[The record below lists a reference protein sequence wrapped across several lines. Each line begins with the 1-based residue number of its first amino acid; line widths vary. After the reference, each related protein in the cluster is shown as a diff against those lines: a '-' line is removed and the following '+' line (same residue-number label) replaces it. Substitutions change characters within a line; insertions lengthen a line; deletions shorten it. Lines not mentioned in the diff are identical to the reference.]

1 MPKTVTATSY
11 VKLPENSGTA
21 LEIAISTVGPVA
33 VNVAANWAIYGGG
46 IFSGGCDTTACTLN
60 HVVVAE
66 GYSQPGATDPEGY
79 WTIRNSWG
87 EGWGEKGYIRLSR
100 KFDNTTFVDTSPAS
114 GVACM
119 PFPRTQIVGGESGL
133 LFDMSYPTGMKDA

>member
-1 MPKTVTATSY
+1 MHAQPR
-11 VKLPENSGTA
+11 
-21 LEIAISTVGPVA
+21 
-33 VNVAANWAIYGGG
+33 GGG
-46 IFSGGCDTTACTLN
+46 RGLFTAGRDRPGGLLDHPAIHRLFT
-60 HVVVAE
+60 
-66 GYSQPGATDPEGY
+66 GYSHPEGY

-100 KFDNTTFVDTSPAS
+100 KFDNTTFVDTDPAS